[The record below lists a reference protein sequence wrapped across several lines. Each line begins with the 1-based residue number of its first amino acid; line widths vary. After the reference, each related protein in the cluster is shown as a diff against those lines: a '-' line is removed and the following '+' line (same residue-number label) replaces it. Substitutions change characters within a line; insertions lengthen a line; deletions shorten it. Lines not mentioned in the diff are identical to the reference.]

1 MYAIIRTGGKQYR
14 VAQGDVITVDRLAVE
29 PGQTVD
35 LAPLMLVD
43 GDTVKAKPADL
54 EGLAV
59 TGEVVDHGKGRK
71 IKVFNYHAKTGWKK
85 TKGHRSAQTTVR
97 ITGIG

>member
-14 VAQGDVITVDRLAVE
+14 VAQGDVITVDRLPAD
-29 PGQTVD
+29 PGASVSF
-35 LAPLMLVD
+35 APLMLVD
-43 GDTVKAKPADL
+43 GGDVKATPADL
-54 EGLAV
+54 DGVAV
-59 TGEVVDHGKGRK
+59 TGEVVQHGKGRK

-85 TKGHRSAQTTVR
+85 TKGHRSYQTTVR